1 MKPLSLIEKAFFLK
15 KVKIFADLDLDLLLA
30 VAEKLHYDEYD
41 QNEQVFA
48 LNQAA
53 NRMYL
58 IVQGSVQIL
67 DEQMRPLCD
76 LTARGIFLETNPS
89 SMSSPEVILPSAK
102 ATPT

>member
-15 KVKIFADLDLDLLLA
+15 KVKIFADLDLDLILA

-48 LNQAA
+48 QGQAA

-58 IVQGSVQIL
+58 IAQGNVQIL
-67 DEQMRPLCD
+67 DKQMRSVCD
-76 LTARGIFLETNPS
+76 LTAGGLFRRRISLQ
-89 SMSSPEVILPSAK
+89 
-102 ATPT
+102 